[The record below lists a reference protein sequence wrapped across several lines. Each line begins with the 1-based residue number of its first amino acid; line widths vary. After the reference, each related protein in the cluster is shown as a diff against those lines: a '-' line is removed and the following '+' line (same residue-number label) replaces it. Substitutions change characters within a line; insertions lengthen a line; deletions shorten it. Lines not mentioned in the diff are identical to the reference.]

1 MNTIVKIDCD
11 LVAASMS
18 GSIGFFEQ
26 LALDPNDVVLDLR
39 SVVNLDGSGLGA
51 LLHVFKRKRAHGAT
65 LSLVNVSGQPRQI
78 LNELKVLALLEY
90 RGDANGIE
98 SKRRATTLSTTAL
111 PKLPG
116 NTAVPTR

>member
-1 MNTIVKIDCD
+1 MGLRARHAPVQRDVAMNTIVKIDCD

-51 LLHVFKRKRAHGAT
+51 LLQVFKRKRAHGAT
-65 LSLVNVSGQPRQI
+65 LSLVNVSGQPR
-78 LNELKVLALLEY
+78 
-90 RGDANGIE
+90 
-98 SKRRATTLSTTAL
+98 
-111 PKLPG
+111 
-116 NTAVPTR
+116 